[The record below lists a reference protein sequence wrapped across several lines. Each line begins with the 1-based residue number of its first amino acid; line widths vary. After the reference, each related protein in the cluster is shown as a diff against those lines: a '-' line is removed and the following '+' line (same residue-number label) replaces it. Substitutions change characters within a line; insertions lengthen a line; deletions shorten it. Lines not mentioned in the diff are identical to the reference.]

1 MSNNDPYCRIQDR
14 GWIEEGEDAHPAA
27 TSSACGEASLAPLP
41 HAGGVGGGSL
51 GSRVGIVPSTVCD
64 GPPPRNGEDFSS
76 SLAAD
81 PVFTP
86 ALKLRFL
93 DELSQH
99 GNVRVAASRIGV
111 SRSGL
116 YLARRRDSA
125 FAAGWLA
132 ALREARLHAEAVLAE
147 RALDGVEEQVF
158 YRGEVIATRRRF
170 DTRLLLAH
178 LARLD
183 ALCAEESAEEPF
195 DAALALAAGLEVAA
209 PPPDRGAHLD
219 AVAEDAGAAFDDTEP
234 LPCIDRIEEELAD
247 ELDQLG
253 DEAAIEARLDE
264 AYDAAEAAYCTA
276 RGNKVCA
283 AVAQAAAQWDE
294 RQAELLAEV
303 DALRGEPPFEVKG
316 LGESPEG
323 PKLLRET
330 AALARRSDRLVRARP
345 LKCRVLRSGR
355 ECLGSLG
362 DGFGACPKPSEILL
376 HGPCPLC
383 PSGRVCRHSHLGLGS
398 EGLERGARGHG
409 GDRQQRGGDHG
420 AGKSHGL
427 GLSGSSRNDTP
438 ERAAT
443 LGKVRHAA
451 GLSTAMRRGLVPP
464 PRPLVCPAAAG

>member
-1 MSNNDPYCRIQDR
+1 MAQPD
-14 GWIEEGEDAHPAA
+14 
-27 TSSACGEASLAPLP
+27 
-41 HAGGVGGGSL
+41 
-51 GSRVGIVPSTVCD
+51 
-64 GPPPRNGEDFSS
+64 
-76 SLAAD
+76 D

-86 ALKLRFL
+86 SLKLRFL

-99 GNVRVAASRIGV
+99 GNVRVAAARVGV

-116 YLARRRDSA
+116 YLARRRDAA

-132 ALREARLHAEAVLAE
+132 ALREARWHAEAVLAE

-158 YRGEVIATRRRF
+158 YRGEVIATRRRY

-183 ALCAEESAEEPF
+183 ALCAKEPAEEPF
-195 DAALALAAGLEVAA
+195 DAALALAAGLEVAL
-209 PPPDRGAHLD
+209 PPPDRAAHLD
-219 AVAEDAGAAFDDTEP
+219 AVAEDAGAVFDDTEP
-234 LPCIDRIEEELAD
+234 LPCSDAIEEALAD
-247 ELDQLG
+247 ELDQLD

-264 AYDAAEAAYCTA
+264 AYDAAETAYYAARA
-276 RGNKVCA
+276 EQVCA
-283 AVAQAAAQWDE
+283 AVTRAAALWDE

-316 LGESPEG
+316 MTGSPEG
-323 PKLLRET
+323 PKLLRD
-330 AALARRSDRLVRARP
+330 AATNARRPDRLVRARP
-345 LKCRVLRSGR
+345 LKCRELRSGR
-355 ECLGSLG
+355 ESLG
-362 DGFGACPKPSEILL
+362 PLGDTIGACPRPPEFLF

-383 PSGRVCRHSHLGLGS
+383 PSGRVCRHSSSGFGG

-409 GDRQQRGGDHG
+409 GDRQQRGGDHC
-420 AGKSHGL
+420 AGKSHGP
-427 GLSGSSRNDTP
+427 GLSGSRRHDTP

-451 GLSTAMRRGLVPP
+451 GLSTAVRRGLEPP